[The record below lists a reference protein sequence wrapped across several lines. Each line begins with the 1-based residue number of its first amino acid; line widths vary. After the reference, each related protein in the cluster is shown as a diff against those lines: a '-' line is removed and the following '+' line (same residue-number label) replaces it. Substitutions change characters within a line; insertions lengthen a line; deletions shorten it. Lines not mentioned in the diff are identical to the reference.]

1 MGYLLK
7 DLVISIAYGN
17 GIFQNL
23 LRDSGYENGIIP
35 KVQEK

>member
-1 MGYLLK
+1 MDYLLK
-7 DLVISIAYGN
+7 NLVISIEYGD

-35 KVQEK
+35 KVQER